1 MDWEVCIYFHL
12 IQLYKHEKNIRCP
25 KVCNNMFES
34 HNKNFSSIC
43 FRLYTYLQVSPGLS
57 DHKNT
62 ILKHQVVNN
71 EDRCW
76 VEWKLR
82 KVRVSK

>member
-1 MDWEVCIYFHL
+1 
-12 IQLYKHEKNIRCP
+12 
-25 KVCNNMFES
+25 MFES
-34 HNKNFSSIC
+34 RNKNFSSIC

-71 EDRCW
+71 EDRC
-76 VEWKLR
+76 
-82 KVRVSK
+82 

>member
-1 MDWEVCIYFHL
+1 MCIYFHL
-12 IQLYKHEKNIRCP
+12 IQLYKHEKNIRWP

-71 EDRCW
+71 EDRC
-76 VEWKLR
+76 
-82 KVRVSK
+82 